1 MLALRFFTPLRFV
14 QNDMVGA
21 ASMDSRLHGN
31 DGKHPPLLCRFFG
44 LRSFAPLSSVF
55 LGFAKGVYASPPFAE
70 RKGVRG
76 MPTDPSPL
84 DSRLRG
90 NDVKV
95 GWNDGLLGS
104 ICAMR

>member
-21 ASMDSRLHGN
+21 ASMDSRLRGN

-44 LRSFAPLSSVF
+44 LRE
-55 LGFAKGVYASPPFAE
+55 GGVRPPPFAE

-76 MPTDPSPL
+76 MLQPHTAPCIPRSHRFAPSRPL
-84 DSRLRG
+84 TQAKG
-90 NDVKV
+90 
-95 GWNDGLLGS
+95 
-104 ICAMR
+104 A